1 MRGSLW
7 QTLPVAKLGKVPG
20 RQRHSCD
27 GNYSR
32 SWDSVRWV
40 SQINGQHYRRGLW
53 GGQRNQVVQVGD
65 GISFG
70 DRVALV
76 GVGTKKK
83 RSTRTRRERVCVET
97 RNDGLR
103 STATQDTLSGL
114 GQKKCCAVYSNR
126 IGCRR

>member
-20 RQRHSCD
+20 RQRHSYD

-32 SWDSVRWV
+32 SWDSVWWV
-40 SQINGQHYRRGLW
+40 SQINRQHYQRGLW
-53 GGQRNQVVQVGD
+53 GEQRNQVEQVGD
-65 GISFG
+65 GISLG

-83 RSTRTRRERVCVET
+83 KSTRTRRERV
-97 RNDGLR
+97 
-103 STATQDTLSGL
+103 
-114 GQKKCCAVYSNR
+114 
-126 IGCRR
+126 